1 MLERGEIGVENR
13 GENEEGDEPRELR
26 AGPTVPTNG
35 NVLGA
40 VVFDG
45 RRGQRERNDPQ
56 GAGKFYGGANHQG
69 LGAILCGG
77 ADDGTCVV
85 DGQCGPQSELRL
97 RKMEGVSGGRKNHE
111 GDWIENEDSAERE

>member
-40 VVFDG
+40 VEQIRKIEDQTTRLVLYLEALKSLRKKHDDDLTRIIVNEARQAATSVGERMRLALEEG
-45 RRGQRERNDPQ
+45 RRAMLDTE
-56 GAGKFYGGANHQG
+56 A
-69 LGAILCGG
+69 
-77 ADDGTCVV
+77 
-85 DGQCGPQSELRL
+85 ELRGRVL
-97 RKMEGVSGGRKNHE
+97 DGG
-111 GDWIENEDSAERE
+111 S